1 MFDADEDSVGGRF
14 VGLYIEERSFAFL
27 KTYDGVLLFYERVEF
42 QEVGTDEGFD
52 GVEVGDGVAIFHW
65 EEGADHLGKG
75 DTCTVV
81 AEREVAA
88 VSAGDDVTAACVRRG
103 EVVATGGFQEGSHE
117 GELGVEKGCSVHG
130 IYVFYDWSVGAN
142 IGGVSAK
149 GWQSD
154 TKNKGL
160 LPQAQRKNVK
170 LC

>member
-14 VGLYIEERSFAFL
+14 VGLYIEERSLAFL

-103 EVVATGGFQEGSHE
+103 EVVATGASKRE
-117 GELGVEKGCSVHG
+117 VMRA
-130 IYVFYDWSVGAN
+130 DWSMKILVVSMVLKGYMATN
-142 IGGVSAK
+142 IDCHSAK
-149 GWQSD
+149 AWQFTNEGMQPNSVD
-154 TKNKGL
+154 
-160 LPQAQRKNVK
+160 QRKNVK
-170 LC
+170 RC